1 MADAF
6 DKTDPTWL
14 VLAPRDEAL
23 GPGLSASAPRP
34 YKNWRVTR
42 DADNLAWAVLDKAGS
57 SANTISPDVLEELDA
72 ILTALEQNRPA
83 GLVIR
88 SAKTSGFIAGADIGQ
103 FASMADV
110 EQIAAQMTR
119 AHAVVDRLEALTLP
133 TIAVIHGYCLGGGLE
148 VALACHHR
156 IGVEGST
163 YGFPEVQL
171 GLHPGLGG
179 TARLTRLIDP
189 LEAMQ
194 IMLTGRTTPAKKAK
208 SLGIIDV
215 VVPERHVEAA
225 IGAAMAGK
233 LSSPTPTL
241 KSRVLDSAPARRLL
255 AQRMKAQADQQAPH
269 ADYPAPYA
277 LIVLWE
283 KYGGD
288 FAAMKR
294 EEIQSFARLLV
305 TQTSRN
311 LVRVFFLR
319 QKLQSLAG
327 QSSRNGPPTISH
339 VHVIG
344 AGAMG
349 GDIAAWCAWRGL
361 TVTLG
366 DVKPQPLA
374 GALKR
379 AAALYDKIG
388 RGDPLRIRDALDRLI
403 PDLKGQGVPRADLV
417 IEAAPENL
425 MLKHAI
431 YGAIEPKMKPGAI
444 LASNTS
450 SIPLEALCT
459 GLNKPDRLVGL
470 HFFNPVSRMML
481 VEVIGHDKLDPE
493 VEKTA
498 RAFAGLIDR
507 LPAPAKSA
515 PGFIVNRALTPYLQ
529 EAMIMLDEGVAKE
542 TIDKAAQDFGMPMG
556 PIELADTVGL
566 DICLDV
572 AQMLKRDLH
581 WPMPDAPDW
590 LTNKVEQKKLGRKTG
605 EGLYVWKDGH
615 PLKDPKAKAPDAD
628 MADRLITPML
638 NTCVALLRE
647 KVCEDPDVI
656 DAAMIFGAGFAPFRG
671 GPLHYAKAR
680 GVGEV
685 KARLA
690 QLAEM
695 YGERF
700 KPDEGWDALV

>member
-6 DKTDPTWL
+6 DKTDPAWKAL
-14 VLAPRDEAL
+14 SSRDEEM
-23 GPGLSASAPRP
+23 GPVPTSAAPSP

-57 SANTISPDVLEELDA
+57 SANTLSPDVLEELDA
-72 ILTALEQNRPA
+72 ILAGLEQNRPA

-88 SAKTSGFIAGADIGQ
+88 SAKSSGFIAGADIGQ
-103 FASMADV
+103 FVGMTEVD
-110 EQIAAQMTR
+110 QIAAEMTR
-119 AHAVVDRLEALTLP
+119 AHAVADRLEALTIP

-156 IGVEGST
+156 IGVQGST

-194 IMLTGRTTPAKKAK
+194 IMLTGKTTPARKAK
-208 SLGIIDV
+208 ALGIIDV
-215 VVPERHVEAA
+215 VVPERHVAAA
-225 IGAAMAGK
+225 IQAALAGK
-233 LSSPTPTL
+233 LKSPAPTL
-241 KSRVLDSAPARRLL
+241 KSKILDSGPARKLL
-255 AQRMKAQADQQAPH
+255 AQRMRGEADKQAPH
-269 ADYPAPYA
+269 TNYPAPYA
-277 LIVLWE
+277 LIALWE
-283 KYGGD
+283 KHGGD
-288 FAAMKR
+288 FEAMKR
-294 EEIQSFARLLV
+294 EEIQSFARLMV
-305 TQTSRN
+305 TETSRN

-319 QKLQSLAG
+319 QKLQGLAG
-327 QSSRNGPPTISH
+327 KPPKIKH

-349 GDIAAWCAWRGL
+349 GDIAAWVAWRGL

-366 DVKPQPLA
+366 DVKPAPLA
-374 GALKR
+374 GAIKR
-379 AAALYDKIG
+379 AAELYGKIG

-403 PDLKGQGVPRADLV
+403 PDLKGAGIARADIV
-417 IEAAPENL
+417 IEAVPENL
-425 MLKHAI
+425 KLKHAI
-431 YGAIEPKMKPGAI
+431 YAATEPKMKAGAI

-450 SIPLEALCT
+450 SIPFEALRT
-459 GLNKPDRLVGL
+459 GLAKPERLVGL

-481 VEVIGHDKLDPE
+481 VEVIRHDQLDPE
-493 VEKTA
+493 VEKIA
-498 RAFAGLIDR
+498 RAFAGMIDR

-529 EAMIMLDEGVAKE
+529 EAMTLLDEGVSKE
-542 TIDKAAQDFGMPMG
+542 TIDRAAEDFGMPMG

-572 AQMLKRDLH
+572 AEMLKRELN
-581 WPMPDAPDW
+581 WPMPEAPDW
-590 LTNKVEQKKLGRKTG
+590 LTKKVEDKKLGRKTG
-605 EGLYVWKDGH
+605 EGLYVWKAGH
-615 PLKDPKAKAPDAD
+615 AVKDPKAAKSDPEI
-628 MADRLITPML
+628 ADRLILPML
-638 NTCVALLRE
+638 NTCVALLRD
-647 KVCEDPDVI
+647 KVSEDPDVI

-671 GPLHYAKAR
+671 GPIHYAKAR
-680 GVGEV
+680 GVGEI
-685 KARLA
+685 KAKLA
-690 QLAEM
+690 ELAEM

-700 KPDEGWDALV
+700 KPDEGWDALG